1 MEELLNRIANLVP
14 SLQGWCTIE
23 KAQWLAQWIV
33 DHRCQDVVEIG
44 VFGGRSLVPM
54 AMAMEFLYRSAN
66 VKCGIVDGVDP
77 YKNEVAE
84 AGEPESEHKAWWKS
98 VDLAAIHKSAQEA
111 VISNRVGAFVNFHLC
126 TSEQAVVKF
135 GDGLLDM
142 VHVDGSHN
150 EVSSTRDVELWW
162 PKLKIG
168 GVMVMDDT
176 DWAQVQA
183 ARKIAAS
190 RGTLVHHGQSWEAFR
205 KNSRSI
211 SEVGFFPAS

>member
-1 MEELLNRIANLVP
+1 MKRIADVVP
-14 SLQGWCTIE
+14 TLPGWCTVE
-23 KAQWLAQWIV
+23 KAQWLARWIV

-44 VFGGRSLVPM
+44 VFGGRSLVPI

-66 VKCGIVDGVDP
+66 VKCGTVDGVDP
-77 YKNEVAE
+77 YRNDVAE
-84 AGEPESEHKAWWKS
+84 AEDSDPVNKAWWAS

-111 VISNRVGAFVNFHLC
+111 VISNRVGAFANFHLC
-126 TSEQAVVKF
+126 TSEQAAVKF
-135 GDGLLDM
+135 GDGLLDL

-150 EVSSTRDVELWW
+150 EASSTRDVELWW

-183 ARKIAAS
+183 ARRLVATMGKIVHRDPKWEVFQKDAKKIS
-190 RGTLVHHGQSWEAFR
+190 RGEGL
-205 KNSRSI
+205 
-211 SEVGFFPAS
+211 PAGCR